1 MFKFDKYTRAYHI
14 SNMVFYLFTL
24 VVIALIYVYAFYPP
38 IAEVASGDFFATFGL
53 REFGG
58 ILFFL
63 LLIIVPLLVL
73 FGAVYHL
80 YKTMTFGKQAQTAE
94 N

>member
-14 SNMVFYLFTL
+14 SNMIFYLFTL
-24 VVIALIYVYAFYPP
+24 VVIGLIYVYGFYPP
-38 IAEVASGDFFATFGL
+38 IAEVTSGDFFATFGL

-58 ILFFL
+58 SLFFL
-63 LLIIVPLLVL
+63 VLIIVPLMVL
-73 FGAVYHL
+73 FGAAYHL
-80 YKTMTFGKQAQTAE
+80 YKAAAFGKHPETAE

>member
-1 MFKFDKYTRAYHI
+1 MFKFDKYTRPYHI
-14 SNMVFYLFTL
+14 SNMIFYILTL
-24 VVIALIYVYAFYPP
+24 VVIGLIYVYAFYPP
-38 IAEVASGDFFATFGL
+38 IAEVTSGDFFATFGL

-58 ILFFL
+58 TLFFL
-63 LLIIVPLLVL
+63 LLILVPLMVL

-80 YKTMTFGKQAQTAE
+80 YKTVTFGQQRETAE